1 MNTELSK
8 MMELYDVLSLNDKR
22 NEFSLLLSKSNEIIN
37 TLLKME
43 QIENDLNIKNYNS
56 SSDSKMTEDEML
68 TFLYEDMWNIKNKL
82 LTLLIFKSN
91 S

>member
-1 MNTELSK
+1 MRTELNK
-8 MMELYDVLSLNDKR
+8 MMELYDGLSLNDKR
-22 NEFSLLLSKSNEIIN
+22 NEFSSLLEKSNEIIN

-43 QIENDLNIKNYNS
+43 QIENDLKIKNYNS
-56 SSDSKMTEDEML
+56 ASDSKMTEGEML